1 MKGKPAAAATVWPEL
16 PGDRDTPEVLL
27 VLGQNR
33 WRAGASTK
41 GYVSAYFYAELPAA
55 FTGTLP
61 FAFDTTSNLA
71 LYSPIGVPNTDS
83 PNSNA
88 PANTEPRIHASMYW
102 DDGIPLPPQAF
113 VGGALLEIE
122 LYGALKVGRPGTLY
136 VVIDPDGDVRL
147 DARGD
152 NLTLASERM
161 KVLGAES
168 GVRTHVPGFAQNSG
182 GIVEILLPAHGLSD
196 GELVWLSAGDRTL
209 GIQPEL
215 IDGGW
220 YHAIVLDADR
230 FRPSTSGPDAPTFV
244 PWSADDE
251 APEVVVTRSTSS
263 GSWKQVKFAFALAS
277 NTLASDFQPCR
288 LRVRALADGRG
299 PSDTEDG
306 VWWFAELETFEVCD
320 RIGTSST
327 TIAATE
333 GAPTARRWAAAA
345 TRTSPGRGQANTTTI
360 PTAAPLLLASND
372 FDGLGNK
379 AYFSSAHDYGGQWD
393 EICTAVDLA
402 APLPFVSVTNATT
415 NVQATSTLLFVG
427 DEPRGEVTAVLNGRR
442 LVRYRPFDELT
453 RIRRGETVRFQ
464 VYRRVGNAWSEVV
477 GASGTFVAGAIRVG
491 PQVTQLALRA
501 AMDGRQDGTNV
512 LDVRGGVA
520 RLWRNWRR

>member
-1 MKGKPAAAATVWPEL
+1 MFRAVRGVALKGKPAAAATVWPEL

-263 GSWKQVKFAFALAS
+263 GFVEAGQV
-277 NTLASDFQPCR
+277 R
-288 LRVRALADGRG
+288 LRAGVEHARERFPALPPARAR
-299 PSDTEDG
+299 
-306 VWWFAELETFEVCD
+306 
-320 RIGTSST
+320 
-327 TIAATE
+327 
-333 GAPTARRWAAAA
+333 ARRR
-345 TRTSPGRGQANTTTI
+345 TRPERHGR
-360 PTAAPLLLASND
+360 
-372 FDGLGNK
+372 
-379 AYFSSAHDYGGQWD
+379 WR
-393 EICTAVDLA
+393 V
-402 APLPFVSVTNATT
+402 VV
-415 NVQATSTLLFVG
+415 
-427 DEPRGEVTAVLNGRR
+427 RGAR
-442 LVRYRPFDELT
+442 
-453 RIRRGETVRFQ
+453 
-464 VYRRVGNAWSEVV
+464 
-477 GASGTFVAGAIRVG
+477 
-491 PQVTQLALRA
+491 
-501 AMDGRQDGTNV
+501 
-512 LDVRGGVA
+512 DVRGLRSHRHEFNDRRRDRRRPDRAALGCGGDTHFTRAWTVEHADDSNRGSVA
-520 RLWRNWRR
+520 ARVERLRRARQQGLLLERA

>member
-1 MKGKPAAAATVWPEL
+1 VKGKPAAAAAAAPAL

-33 WRAGASTK
+33 WRAGTSTK
-41 GYVSAYFYAELPAA
+41 GYVSAYFYAELPAT

-61 FAFDTTSNLA
+61 FAFDPTSDVA

-83 PNSNA
+83 PSSNA

-102 DDGIPLPPQAF
+102 DDGIPIPPQAF

-122 LYGALKVGRPGTLY
+122 LYGALKVGRPGTLHL
-136 VVIDPDGDVRL
+136 VIDPDGDVRL

-168 GVRTHVPGFAQNSG
+168 GVRTHVAGIAQNAG
-182 GIVEILLPAHGLSD
+182 GIVQVLLPAHGLSN
-196 GELVWLSAGDRTL
+196 GELVWLSAGDRTR
-209 GIQPEL
+209 GIQPDL
-215 IDGGW
+215 LDGGW
-220 YHAIVLDADR
+220 YHAIVLDADH
-230 FRPSTSGPDAPTFV
+230 FQPSTTPPAAPTFV
-244 PWSADDE
+244 TWVPDEE
-251 APEVVVTRSTSS
+251 APELVVTRSTSS

-277 NTLASDFQPCR
+277 NTLASDFQPFR
-288 LRVRALADGRG
+288 LRLSALADGRG
-299 PSDTEDG
+299 ASDTEDG

-320 RIGTSST
+320 RIGTSAT
-327 TIAATE
+327 TVAASE

-345 TRTSPGRGQANTTTI
+345 SRTSPGRGQANATTI

-372 FDGLGNK
+372 FDGLGTK
-379 AYFSSAHDYGGQWD
+379 AYLSSAHDYGGQWD
-393 EICTAVDLA
+393 EIGTSVDLV
-402 APLPFVSVTNATT
+402 APLPFVSVTNAQTH
-415 NVQATSTLLFVG
+415 VQATSTLLFVG

-442 LVRYRPFDELT
+442 LVRYRPFDPLT
-453 RIRRGETVRFQ
+453 RIRRGENVRFQ
-464 VYRRVGNAWSEVV
+464 VYRRVGNAWSAVT
-477 GASGTFVAGAIRVG
+477 GATGTFVAGAIRIG